1 MKWVPEIESKDI
13 ILAIHGYN
21 DYSNAFD
28 IPGKFLLNHGIK
40 TISFDLRGF
49 GKNKDRGEWFVLQY
63 HLDDVLL
70 NLKRI
75 KDKNPN
81 RRIFL
86 LGESMGGAIV
96 ISLAEKYNDLPIDGL
111 ILVAPAIWDFT
122 ESNFW
127 KSITLKFFSTILPN
141 VKVSGKG
148 IIKVTASDNNE
159 MLKRLSK
166 DIHFIDKPSLK
177 SLYGITNLM
186 NDAFKNA
193 LSYLHNPSY
202 KTLIMV
208 PIRDEIVPRKPL
220 IKIFK
225 NSGIK
230 KNISKMIDLGVYE
243 NSYHMILRD
252 LEGSK
257 IINDIRLWIENKNSI
272 KQNNVFK
279 DSLRKLNNNPYF
291 HRLDK

>member
-1 MKWVPEIESKDI
+1 
-13 ILAIHGYN
+13 
-21 DYSNAFD
+21 
-28 IPGKFLLNHGIK
+28 
-40 TISFDLRGF
+40 
-49 GKNKDRGEWFVLQY
+49 
-63 HLDDVLL
+63 
-70 NLKRI
+70 
-75 KDKNPN
+75 
-81 RRIFL
+81 
-86 LGESMGGAIV
+86 
-96 ISLAEKYNDLPIDGL
+96 
-111 ILVAPAIWDFT
+111 
-122 ESNFW
+122 
-127 KSITLKFFSTILPN
+127 
-141 VKVSGKG
+141 
-148 IIKVTASDNNE
+148 
-159 MLKRLSK
+159 
-166 DIHFIDKPSLK
+166 
-177 SLYGITNLM
+177 
-186 NDAFKNA
+186 
-193 LSYLHNPSY
+193 
-202 KTLIMV
+202 MV